1 MEGYILNTNKVK
13 SLIIKSGLTQGEF
26 ANLLKIKEDKF
37 SSMINQYMFISE
49 KSLNELATLLKMNP
63 DELTVS
69 VEQKKERPLRKSK
82 KMSKKIIIKP
92 SKGTVSMKKNSLTL
106 IPFDIDWN
114 YDYLKELLFKHNI
127 SITNFAIQNKMN
139 PSNFSKYARHLYN
152 ISLENLYSIC
162 KTLPDCSAEKL
173 IGVSIQK
180 LNSISPQYQ
189 FDTYGIKENVKTNV
203 KERTIISE
211 TGKEKAD
218 EDMERLKVQSY
229 KSFPDQN
236 VINNLSIMNENILH
250 LVADL
255 GKSNQIM
262 VSKINELEEANHS
275 LLKKIEGLEKMSVS
289 WKVEPS
295 NTTIQVTKKKES
307 SLVTTKAAEN
317 SLSKSVNVNK
327 LLEGKINV
335 SEDTYDDYKA
345 KIFALVKF
353 TANKKNLIFNQI
365 LHDEYEKL
373 TKVYGFNLDELK
385 KSSNTKIAMEAI
397 YENPLCREIFYNSLI
412 TEASTDYRKISI
424 DEVLRA

>member
-1 MEGYILNTNKVK
+1 
-13 SLIIKSGLTQGEF
+13 
-26 ANLLKIKEDKF
+26 
-37 SSMINQYMFISE
+37 
-49 KSLNELATLLKMNP
+49 
-63 DELTVS
+63 
-69 VEQKKERPLRKSK
+69 
-82 KMSKKIIIKP
+82 
-92 SKGTVSMKKNSLTL
+92 
-106 IPFDIDWN
+106 
-114 YDYLKELLFKHNI
+114 
-127 SITNFAIQNKMN
+127 
-139 PSNFSKYARHLYN
+139 
-152 ISLENLYSIC
+152 
-162 KTLPDCSAEKL
+162 
-173 IGVSIQK
+173 
-180 LNSISPQYQ
+180 
-189 FDTYGIKENVKTNV
+189 
-203 KERTIISE
+203 
-211 TGKEKAD
+211 
-218 EDMERLKVQSY
+218 
-229 KSFPDQN
+229 
-236 VINNLSIMNENILH
+236 MNENILH